1 MAPKKKNIS
10 LALIA
15 GSLAS
20 ILVILT
26 FTEKLNVFAD
36 SHIDRRIEVKTKE
49 ICAEQQKSVKEL
61 SQAVED
67 IKLVTVRLEAQIKYL
82 ERQRNLK

>member
-1 MAPKKKNIS
+1 MAPQKKKIS
-10 LALIA
+10 LAIIA

-20 ILVILT
+20 VLVIFT

-36 SHIDRRIEVKTKE
+36 NHIDRRIEVKTRE

-67 IKLVTVRLEAQIKYL
+67 IKLVTVRLEAQVKYL
-82 ERQRNLK
+82 ERQRSK